1 MTIKLGL
8 SEEIIFVENL
18 KFKLQEGS
26 KAMTQKD
33 DSKSIGINIKKVV
46 GIILMSTKIEFIYK
60 LKKT

>member
-60 LKKT
+60 LNKT

>member
-33 DSKSIGINIKKVV
+33 NSKRIGINIKKVV

-60 LKKT
+60 LNKT